1 VASEKTDS
9 HNFEWCSLL
18 EQGKGLGRGF

>member
-9 HNFEWCSLL
+9 HHFEWCSLL